1 MFLNG
6 NVFRTSKILVLFTV
20 NIAADPEDH
29 AAIRLVRGTTNI
41 FVGSDSDSGQNVTG
55 SVRMMSD
62 DQYHVVTISGQ
73 YLDSPSTTSETTYKI
88 TAETN
93 DLTILNRLKD
103 TMLGPNDKFEDIK
116 IKASNFL
123 LVCNLT
129 NRMHNS
135 SIIQLHFNIND
146 ITRN

>member
-1 MFLNG
+1 MNQNLINELIEKNSDGELAFQLLLDNKMIKLI
-6 NVFRTSKILVLFTV
+6 NVQILKIKTPVKQAT
-20 NIAADPEDH
+20 E
-29 AAIRLVRGTTNI
+29 RGGVY
-41 FVGSDSDSGQNVTG
+41 FSDT
-55 SVRMMSD
+55 
-62 DQYHVVTISGQ
+62 
-73 YLDSPSTTSETTYKI
+73 TTYKI

-123 LVCNLT
+123 LICNLT